1 MLDTQVKASRSL
13 FVSLIF
19 WLGVQGKA
27 GRLNIKQSSL
37 IIIFFFHQGMVLEDV
52 RAQTF
57 PRIDF
62 FKHDTQEGNDKL
74 LPKRQQK
81 KWGSPTSFWR
91 EHASKNALNLK
102 YRASSVDKSTVS
114 VSPKYCNWIFELK
127 CSLPNIV

>member
-74 LPKRQQK
+74 LPKRQK
-81 KWGSPTSFWR
+81 KMGVTYLFLER
-91 EHASKNALNLK
+91 TCLE
-102 YRASSVDKSTVS
+102 
-114 VSPKYCNWIFELK
+114 K
-127 CSLPNIV
+127 CP